1 MRLISITAG
10 LLILFAASAAHSQ
23 SIILDKEETRVFQK
37 FTWVPYGFFS
47 ESFGLGLGVGG
58 GYSGW
63 PTDPASVLG
72 AVTIGTKGSYNI
84 AGGLVD
90 YQVPGVPRLVVEPIF
105 VSGLYQDQR
114 VYVGRNPNFPGERA
128 GSNGS
133 HEDNFVEVRQWDNW
147 AELRFHYLFPIGDGD
162 EEIVHKYI
170 VDRGFLIRNPSGGDS
185 WNPFAGGRTR
195 LSVTPGWRGQ
205 DLKNNRDEEFPLK
218 TVNLEIALKYDNR
231 DFPFNATRGS
241 SQRIAFQRDFDNDE
255 RFGEWEA
262 WTFELN
268 KLFNLGA
275 SDRFRQRV
283 LALGFWSSYV
293 PTWETRIENGVEVVT
308 RRPPYYEGA
317 VLGGIYRMRAFEDS
331 RWQDK
336 AAVYYSAEYRMIP
349 NWQPLQSYD
358 WLDFAAIQ
366 YWQWVVFAEAG
377 QVAPHYNVG
386 DLHDDLRFDA
396 GFGLRGMLHKAVC
409 RLDISFGEEGSRVV
423 AMYGQPF

>member
-1 MRLISITAG
+1 MRLISVTAV
-10 LLILFAASAAHSQ
+10 LLMLFTTPGAQAQ
-23 SIILDKEETRVFQK
+23 SIILDKDETRVFQK
-37 FTWVPYGFFS
+37 FIWVPYGFFS

-58 GYSGW
+58 GFTGW
-63 PTDPASVLG
+63 PTEPASIFG
-72 AVTIGTKGSYNI
+72 AATIGTKGSYNI
-84 AGGLVD
+84 AVGMMD
-90 YQVPGVPRLVVEPIF
+90 YQLPGIPRLVMEPIF

-114 VYVGRNPNFPGERA
+114 VYVGRNPAFPNERS

-133 HEDNFVEVRQWDNW
+133 HEDNFAEVRQWDNW
-147 AELRFHYLFPIGDGD
+147 AELRFRYLFPIGDG
-162 EEIVHKYI
+162 EENIVHKYVI
-170 VDRGFLIRNPSGGDS
+170 DRGFLIRNPSGGES
-185 WNPFAGGRTR
+185 WNPLTGGRTR
-195 LSVTPGWRGQ
+195 LSLTPGWRGQ
-205 DLKNNRDEEFPLK
+205 DLKNNEDREFPLK
-218 TVNLEIALKYDNR
+218 TVNLKIELEYDNR

-241 SQRIAFQRDFDNDE
+241 SQILAYKQDFDNDE

-262 WTFELN
+262 WTFDYN
-268 KLFNLGA
+268 KLVNLGT

-283 LALGFWSSYV
+283 LALGFWTAYV
-293 PTWETRIENGVEVVT
+293 PTWETRIEDGVEVVT

-336 AAVYYSAEYRMIP
+336 ASVFYSAEYRVVP
-349 NWQPLQSYD
+349 NWQPLQNYD

-396 GFGLRGMLHKAVC
+396 GFGLRGMLHTAVC
-409 RLDISFGEEGSRVV
+409 RLDIAFGEEGSRVV